1 MAKAVLDSSAVLA
14 VLNNETGS
22 QIVTAILNDALIS
35 AVNHAEVISKLVEQG
50 ATLEQA
56 RAMLRIIDIG
66 VVEFDRATAERV
78 GELRAATKRLGLS
91 LGDRACIALAEQKN
105 APALTGDRRWV
116 GADCRAQI
124 RLIR

>member
-35 AVNHAEVISKLVEQG
+35 AVNHAEVIWKLVEQG
-50 ATLEQA
+50 ATLEPA

-116 GADCRAQI
+116 GADC
-124 RLIR
+124 